1 MEYQRTGFGINSPA
15 CRISKL
21 KSRLKLSKQMNNNN
35 IKTIEQLE
43 QYISFTSCERR
54 EIKKI
59 IESHPMLVNQYYMDL
74 INWNDPNDPIRKMVI
89 PSKEENKSEG
99 SFDTSGEY
107 ENTKLR
113 GLQHKYS
120 QTALILTTN
129 KCAAYCRHCFRKRL
143 AGIVADEIVTDWDLV
158 VKYICEHK
166 EITNVL
172 LTGGDPLTLSNDKI
186 AAILQK
192 LSGIQHLK
200 FIRIGTRSLV
210 VDPDRIVKDDDLVN
224 ILREYSCEKKRLYVT
239 TQFNHPREIT
249 PRSIEAINKLHDAHI
264 TVNNQTVL
272 LKGVNDN
279 SAVMAE
285 LQGELTKIGLMPYY
299 VFQCRPVKKLKHI
312 FQVPLY
318 RAFDIIEETRSMLDG
333 LSKRFRFVMSH
344 ETGKIEIL
352 GRSDD
357 HLYFKYHQAKDK
369 LLAGKIFH
377 KKLGKNDCWLDL

>member
-1 MEYQRTGFGINSPA
+1 MD
-15 CRISKL
+15 
-21 KSRLKLSKQMNNNN
+21 NNN
-35 IKTIEQLE
+35 IRTIEQLE
-43 QYISFTSCERR
+43 QYISFTPCERR
-54 EIKKI
+54 GIKKI

-74 INWNDPNDPIRKMVI
+74 INWNDPNDPICKMVI

-129 KCAAYCRHCFRKRL
+129 ECATYCRHCFRKRL
-143 AGIVADEIVTDWDLV
+143 AGIVSDEIVTDWDLV

-172 LTGGDPLTLSNDKI
+172 LSGGDPLTLPNDRI
-186 AAILQK
+186 VAILQK
-192 LSGIQHLK
+192 FSGIQHLK
-200 FIRIGTRSLV
+200 FIRIGTRIPV
-210 VDPDRIVKDDDLVN
+210 VYPSRIVKDDELIN
-224 ILREYSCEKKRLYVT
+224 ILREYSCEKKRLYVI

-249 PRSIEAINKLHDAHI
+249 PRSIEAINKLNDAHI
-264 TVNNQTVL
+264 IVKNQTVL

-279 SAVMAE
+279 PAVMAE
-285 LQGELTKIGLMPYY
+285 LQGELTKIGVMPYY
-299 VFQCRPVKKLKHI
+299 IFQCRPVKKIKHI

-318 RAFDIIEETRSMLDG
+318 RALNIIKETRLMLDG
-333 LSKRFRFVMSH
+333 LSKRFRFVMAH
-344 ETGKIEIL
+344 KTGKIEIF
-352 GRSDD
+352 GCSDD

-369 LLAGKIFH
+369 FLAGKIFH
-377 KKLGKNDCWLDL
+377 KKLSKNDCWLDL